1 MQFLVIGV
9 SLKFVF
15 FFNVCMHLFIYLM
28 TQNASLFS
36 EMRSLEKGFTFELRV
51 ELSFL
56 DKVPATAKTN
66 AFLNIKFK
74 YVY

>member
-1 MQFLVIGV
+1 
-9 SLKFVF
+9 
-15 FFNVCMHLFIYLM
+15 M
-28 TQNASLFS
+28 TLNASLFS

-56 DKVPATAKTN
+56 DKVPATAKIN